1 MSNSH
6 KVIKF
11 RLGAIEFGAMV
22 SQVASIERLP
32 EVTGV
37 PETAPYIK
45 GVTNLRGAVMPVID
59 LRQRLN
65 LPAPALPVDARML
78 VVFAGPRQVGLLVDS
93 AHDVIDVSDQEIERD
108 SVEMSGIRADYLEGV
123 AKVQGGLLVLL
134 RLGEIAMADAN
145 ADLVSGGDVFI

>member
-22 SQVASIERLP
+22 SQVASIER
-32 EVTGV
+32 V
-37 PETAPYIK
+37 PEITGIPESAPYIK

-65 LPAPALPVDARML
+65 LPTPPLPVDARML
-78 VVFAGPRQVGLLVDS
+78 VVFASARQMGLLVDS
-93 AHDVIDVSDQEIERD
+93 AHDVIDVSDEEIERATME
-108 SVEMSGIRADYLEGV
+108 VSGIRSDYLEGV

-134 RLGEIAMADAN
+134 RLGEIAIADVN
-145 ADLVSGGDVFI
+145 AELVSGGDVFI